1 MKYHTNCFIHYEK
14 DHPKRILADQMIN
27 VLNITPASPQESE
40 YKIICKRVLEN
51 SIIVI
56 KGNLSR
62 SSVDT
67 VRLKCELLGANFEP
81 EIDNKTNIIIVGD
94 EMTSLNAQ
102 PLEGSTIVENVFN
115 PSAYMNQAVIWNEQ
129 TLHHFLTEYA
139 TEEIIQELKLAKEQK
154 EKEMM
159 LEKEKLIKK
168 EARRQKKLMKL
179 LKLAQQ
185 GLEVKD
191 SDEDE

>member
-1 MKYHTNCFIHYEK
+1 
-14 DHPKRILADQMIN
+14 
-27 VLNITPASPQESE
+27 
-40 YKIICKRVLEN
+40 
-51 SIIVI
+51 
-56 KGNLSR
+56 
-62 SSVDT
+62 
-67 VRLKCELLGANFEP
+67 
-81 EIDNKTNIIIVGD
+81 
-94 EMTSLNAQ
+94 
-102 PLEGSTIVENVFN
+102 
-115 PSAYMNQAVIWNEQ
+115 MNQAVIWNEQ